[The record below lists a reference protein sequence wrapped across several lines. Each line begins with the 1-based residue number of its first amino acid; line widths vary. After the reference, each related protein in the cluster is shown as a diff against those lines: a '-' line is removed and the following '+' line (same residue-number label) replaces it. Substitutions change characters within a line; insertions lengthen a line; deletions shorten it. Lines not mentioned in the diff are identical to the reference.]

1 MAGREELILTAELGV
16 AFAGFLAIF
25 LIFARR
31 EGRFSPSDSLRVRS
45 IVVSSF
51 SAVFLALLP
60 LAINLFGMREVPLW
74 RTSSVVALAVG
85 AFASIHIGLRQLA
98 LTPEERA
105 AVGFVH
111 SKVAWGLVFVIGAL
125 LISNI
130 VGLFGGPSA
139 ALYIAALVCSL
150 GIATSNFVTIAFQRL
165 L

>member
-1 MAGREELILTAELGV
+1 MTGREELALIAELGV

-31 EGRFSPSDSLRVRS
+31 QGRFSPADSLRVRS
-45 IVVSSF
+45 IIVSSL

-60 LAINLFGMREVPLW
+60 LALQLYGLQDSSLW
-74 RTSSVVALAVG
+74 RTASVVALTVG
-85 AFASIHIGLRQLA
+85 TILSLHVARRQLA
-98 LTPEERA
+98 LPPEERA

-111 SKVAWGLVFVIGAL
+111 SNIAWGLVLVVGVL
-125 LISNI
+125 LVSNI
-130 VGLFGGPSA
+130 FGLFNEPSA
-139 ALYIAALVCSL
+139 APYFAALVCGL

>member
-1 MAGREELILTAELGV
+1 LAAGEELALIAELGV

-31 EGRFSPSDSLRVRS
+31 EGRFSPADSLRVRS
-45 IVVSSF
+45 IIVSSL

-60 LAINLFGMREVPLW
+60 LAMSLYGLRDAALW
-74 RTSSVVALAVG
+74 RAASVVALTAGTVL
-85 AFASIHIGLRQLA
+85 SLHIGVRQYKLPA
-98 LTPEERA
+98 EERA

-111 SKVAWGLVFVIGAL
+111 SNIAWGLVLVIAVL

-130 VGLFGGPSA
+130 FGFFDGPTAAPYVA
-139 ALYIAALVCSL
+139 ALICSL